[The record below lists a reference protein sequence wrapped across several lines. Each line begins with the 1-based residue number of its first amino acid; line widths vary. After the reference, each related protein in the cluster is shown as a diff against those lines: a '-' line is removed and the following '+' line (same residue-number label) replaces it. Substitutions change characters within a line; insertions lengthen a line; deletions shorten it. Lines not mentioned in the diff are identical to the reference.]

1 MTMHELHNLWYDGN
15 RHDPVFILMCKNMLD
30 YMRIV
35 TTEDN
40 ILYEMTRDDIKYNM
54 EDWLY
59 GHK

>member
-15 RHDPVFILMCKNMLD
+15 RNDPMFILMCKNMLY

-35 TTEDN
+35 TTEDK
-40 ILYEMTRDDIKYNM
+40 ILYEMTRDDIKDCM

-59 GHK
+59 SHK